1 MNRIEKY
8 YNQNPDKE
16 WNRLQESA
24 YDTIESEITR
34 RFILKYLKPDSV
46 VADIGC
52 GPGHY
57 STWLLQNG
65 YKVLMSDLSEGLL
78 KLAEEKIDKN
88 KYSSQLLGM
97 IKADATDLSQIQS
110 NSFDITLLFGPLYH
124 LLTEEKRTKAVA
136 EALRITK
143 PDGII
148 LSATINRLCPF
159 LAMMHKS
166 PQFLVSELSED
177 TEEMNRI
184 LKSGHYENL
193 EENPNAFTDAYF
205 AEIDEIPKIY
215 KSLNIELIESF
226 ACEGLAA
233 YLYDKAE
240 IFKAN
245 TQAWE
250 QLKNIIFQNATRPE
264 ILGMS
269 EHVVFVGR
277 KRSEKYPYEFKN
289 LKPVKQEDA
298 EILFPYIHKRKVTD
312 TIVWDGPESLELYRE
327 GFKERE
333 GQVLRQEI
341 YMFTIFHNGKA
352 CGTCSIRPEDEFKAN
367 IGLWIAEEFHGN
379 AIGTSAVSEL
389 VKFGFEFLSLK
400 KIEASVFIGNNQSR
414 RIFEENGFLL
424 EGTLRSACQKRG
436 QSIDEWLFGITS
448 TDYKKRDKK

>member
-24 YDTIESEITR
+24 YDTIESDITR
-34 RFILKYLKPDSV
+34 RFIKKYLKPDSV

-52 GPGHY
+52 GPGQY
-57 STWLLQNG
+57 SLWLLQSG
-65 YKVLMSDLSEGLL
+65 HKVLMSDLSEGLL
-78 KLAEEKIDKN
+78 KLAEDKIDKN

-97 IKADATDLSQIQS
+97 IKADATNLSEIES
-110 NSFDITLLFGPLYH
+110 NSFDVTLLFGPLYH
-124 LLTEEKRTKAVA
+124 LLSEEKRKKAVS

-143 PDGII
+143 PGGVI

-159 LAMMHKS
+159 LAMMHKA
-166 PQFLVSELSED
+166 PQFLVNELTED

-184 LKSGHYENL
+184 LKSGHYENFD
-193 EENPNAFTDAYF
+193 ENPNAFTDAYF
-205 AEIDEIPKIY
+205 AETTEVPKIY
-215 KSLNIELIESF
+215 ESLNIELIESF

-240 IFKAN
+240 TFKAN
-245 TQAWE
+245 PQAWE
-250 QLKNIIFQNATRPE
+250 NLKNIIFQNATRPE

-277 KRSEKYPYEFKN
+277 KRSEKYPYQFKN
-289 LKPVKQEDA
+289 LKPVREDDA
-298 EILFPYIHKRKVTD
+298 EVLFPYIHKRKVTD
-312 TIVWDGPESLELYRE
+312 TIVWDGPESLDTYKE

-333 GQVLRQEI
+333 HQVLRQEI
-341 YMFTIFHNGKA
+341 YMFTIFHDGKA

-367 IGLWIAEEFHGN
+367 IGLWIAEEYHGKG
-379 AIGTSAVSEL
+379 IGTNAVAEL
-389 VKFGFEFLSLK
+389 VKFGFEFLKLK
-400 KIEASVFIGNNQSR
+400 KIEASVFIGNIQSR
-414 RIFEENGFLL
+414 RIFEKNGFML

-436 QSIDEWLFGITS
+436 QSIDEWFLGITEQ
-448 TDYKKRDKK
+448 DYKNSLKK